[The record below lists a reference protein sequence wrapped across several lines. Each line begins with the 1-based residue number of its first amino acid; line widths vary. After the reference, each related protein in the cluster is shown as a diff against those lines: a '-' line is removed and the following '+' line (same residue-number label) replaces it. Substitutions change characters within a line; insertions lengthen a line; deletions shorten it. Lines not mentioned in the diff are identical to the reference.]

1 MLSTLFIDSLLSP
14 EPPVATIFILTLAL
28 CLTFITTAVNRL
40 LTNPTQLRQWRA
52 EISTWTKEY
61 REALKTKD
69 KKKLAQAEKQK
80 TRIMQLQQKMSWQS
94 MKVSLLFFVPLLI
107 VWQFLIGIYRGPVAF
122 LPGMGA
128 IPIFVWYLLCSL
140 FFSTLLSKIFGV
152 GLGAE

>member
-1 MLSTLFIDSLLSP
+1 MLTTLFVDWLLSP
-14 EPPVATIFILTLAL
+14 QPPVATIFVLILAL
-28 CLTFITTAVNRL
+28 SLTFITTAVNRL
-40 LTNPTQLRQWRA
+40 LTHPEQLRQWRE
-52 EISTWTKEY
+52 EIKTWTSEYKEAY
-61 REALKTKD
+61 KSKD

-80 TRIMQLQQKMSWQS
+80 KRVMQLQQKMSWQS

-107 VWQFLIGIYRGPVAF
+107 VWQFLIGVYKGPVAF

-128 IPIFVWYLLCSL
+128 IPIVLWYLLCSV